1 MKRTL
6 DLKLKLHC
14 PHNPLLAVFEVY
26 HAMCLSIFHVIFLSK
41 RLGNLSSRTVI
52 KAVQAKKNLFF

>member
-6 DLKLKLHC
+6 DLKLKLH
-14 PHNPLLAVFEVY
+14 NPLLAVFEIY

-41 RLGNLSSRTVI
+41 RLENLSSRTVM
-52 KAVQAKKNLFF
+52 KAVQAKKTLIF